1 MSFSAFDHPY
11 LGGLLGDE
19 EIARH
24 FSAEADVA
32 AMLHFEAALA
42 KAEAAQGLIPLEAA
56 ARIAEAAAALQP
68 DIERLRIAVSV
79 DGVVVPELMRQLRQA
94 VGEPHARHVHF
105 GATSQDV
112 IDTSLMLRLK
122 PVLAVLETR
131 LIALLRSLADLNERF
146 GSNALMAHTRMQ
158 PAIAILV
165 SDRVAAWD
173 GHRCAR
179 CRTARARPSLQICRS
194 SSAVRRE
201 AWTDWA
207 EKPRSIRALLAQE
220 LGLADAPQWHSQRD
234 RLADLAN
241 ILSLITGALGKFGQ
255 DIALLAQAGGEIELA
270 GGGGSSAMPHK
281 QNPVAAETLV
291 ALARFNATQLARHA
305 PGARSRAG
313 TLRRGLDAGMDA
325 SASDGLRCGSLGA
338 DRPRIGRKYPLS
350 RKIAAL
356 NIRRLAEVQSL
367 ASRCRNPQLIVL
379 AACVPSRVISLR
391 PEML

>member
-1 MSFSAFDHPY
+1 
-11 LGGLLGDE
+11 
-19 EIARH
+19 
-24 FSAEADVA
+24 
-32 AMLHFEAALA
+32 MLHFEAALA
-42 KAEAAQGLIPLEAA
+42 KAEGAQGLIPLEAA

-79 DGVVVPELMRQLRQA
+79 DGVVVPELVRQLRQA

-173 GHRCAR
+173 GPV
-179 CRTARARPSLQICRS
+179 ARAAERLSQTIAANLPIQFGGAAGSLDRLGGK
-194 SSAVRRE
+194 A
-201 AWTDWA
+201 T
-207 EKPRSIRALLAQE
+207 SIRALLAQE

-291 ALARFNATQLARHA
+291 ALARFNATQLGGMHQALVHEQERS
-305 PGARSRAG
+305 GAAWTLEWLLLPAMVCAAAASVRIALELAG
-313 TLRRGLDAGMDA
+313 NIR
-325 SASDGLRCGSLGA
+325 SLG
-338 DRPRIGRKYPLS
+338 
-350 RKIAAL
+350 
-356 NIRRLAEVQSL
+356 RL
-367 ASRCRNPQLIVL
+367 P
-379 AACVPSRVISLR
+379 P
-391 PEML
+391 